1 MQRKGW
7 DAPVEFAQCR
17 ARLLAVAMAQHGQQG
32 WTSPLDEVGLEM
44 GFSAQAW
51 PSRFGSPG
59 LSSQECLSRSRS
71 LTMAPQI
78 QLSELG
84 SPDSIS
90 QAPFFGLCSL
100 CSPLQALQ
108 AWFLGHGLLGMAL
121 QAWLPGYGCPGLELQ
136 SWLVGGGSPGL
147 APRVQFFRLSP
158 VGSALQA
165 WLPGGGS
172 PGSTLQVPLSGVSLE
187 AWCLLGGFPGDSPG
201 SALLVPLSGASLE
214 AWCLLGGFPGS
225 SPGGLPG
232 QPSAS
237 RGPPLP
243 NRALRR
249 LEIIKCMICLAK
261 LCATTRKWA
270 GVHSPPEDWR
280 QRVPSASFFNAST
293 RDALKL
299 RECSSLKRQLRSKA
313 INLTS

>member
-7 DAPVEFAQCR
+7 DAPVDFAQCR

-78 QLSELG
+78 RLSELG

-165 WLPGGGS
+165 RLPGGGS
-172 PGSTLQVPLSGVSLE
+172 PGSTLQVPLSGV
-187 AWCLLGGFPGDSPG
+187 
-201 SALLVPLSGASLE
+201 SLE